1 MKTKNIYITP
11 QIELIVLDNE
21 ISLALESNPPLG
33 PDETLN
39 NSVPDFFQNNH
50 LRNSLV

>member
-1 MKTKNIYITP
+1 MP
-11 QIELIVLDNE
+11 QIELIALDND
-21 ISLALESNPPLG
+21 IALILESNPPAG

-50 LRNSLV
+50 LNNSLV